1 MPELFVVATP
11 IGNLEDITRRALRIL
26 SEVDLIAAEDTRQ
39 TKKLLDH
46 YKILTPMTS
55 YHKFNIRSKTDYL
68 LQTIKE
74 GKKVALVSDSGMPG
88 ISDPGYELIRE
99 SVNQDIR
106 VIPIPGP
113 SAVITALAVSGLPTD
128 KFVFLGFLPKKPG
141 KRRGVLKELSDFD
154 GTIVLYESPFRLVK
168 CLQDILYVLGD
179 REVVVA
185 RELTKIYEELVRGK
199 TSEVLLKFEQKSPKG
214 EVVILIKGVD

>member
-11 IGNLEDITRRALRIL
+11 IGNLEDITRRAIRIL
-26 SEVDLIAAEDTRQ
+26 SEVDVIAAEDTRQ

-46 YKILTPMTS
+46 YQISTPMTS
-55 YHKFNIRSKTDYL
+55 YHKFNIRSKTSHIIDL
-68 LQTIKE
+68 ISQ

-99 SVNQDIR
+99 AHENNIK

-113 SAVITALAVSGLPTD
+113 SAVVTALAVSGLPTE
-128 KFVFLGFLPKKPG
+128 KFVFLGFLQKKAG
-141 KRRGVLKELSDFD
+141 KRRKALKELLNFD
-154 GTIVLYESPFRLVK
+154 GTIVLYESPFRVIK
-168 CLQDILYVLGD
+168 CLQDVLSTLGD

-185 RELTKIYEELVRGK
+185 RELTKIYEELIRGK
-199 TSEVLLKFEQKSPKG
+199 VSEVIKRFGEKVIKG
-214 EVVILIKGVD
+214 EVVILIKGTE